1 MSSDLDRQV
10 EQLLDQA
17 GADAQPRRP
26 SWDEMR
32 DRIAATP
39 QIGARRLVLPR
50 RLVAVVGVAA
60 MIAIIVGVLF
70 HLPISPIAQAGNPPI
85 RVIQKDIELTVFN
98 QFESDRPTLFMP
110 TSPPVGQPVKMG
122 MALVKDHRIVM
133 NLQTGDN
140 VVYFTDV
147 AATIDPTSVRFSS
160 ETDPIGTKVVEQNF
174 EYDLATAGAILK
186 RYLDRKITCVLK
198 DGKQYEGFLC
208 SHDGDIVLADKPPS
222 DSGQMRQTESIS
234 RDQIRAVQMPDVPK
248 DLFVKPTLVWKIRTK
263 SPGQHETTL
272 MYACGHADWQADYVV
287 AVTPGGRGEKDQLD
301 LQGWVTID
309 NRTGSTYKDAGIKLI
324 AGDVNRVPDPWAIV
338 QVESVSGDMP
348 WSMTGDG
355 IPFVLFGKPFNE
367 KEFVEKS
374 FFENHLYTL
383 SAPSTVKDQQIKQ
396 LKLLK
401 AEGAKALRRYVFDSP
416 PGPDERLRHVSVVLE
431 FKNEKDNKLGMPLP
445 KGRVRVMQRDPDG
458 DMQLINTTE
467 IDHTAKDEEMKL
479 TIGTAFDVA
488 AERSEMNMVR
498 PGHQQET
505 RTIRLRM
512 RNHRDE
518 PIEARFVER
527 MVPNRNW
534 EITLTSD
541 PWTRED
547 VSTIHFDFT
556 LEPDAEKEITYTVDY
571 QW

>member
-1 MSSDLDRQV
+1 VSSDLDRQV

-26 SWDEMR
+26 SWDQMR
-32 DRIAATP
+32 DRITATP
-39 QIGARRLVLPR
+39 QVRGRRLVLPR

-60 MIAIIVGVLF
+60 MIAIVVGIIF
-70 HLPISPIAQAGNPPI
+70 HLPLGPIAQAGSPPI

-133 NLQTGDN
+133 NLQPGDN
-140 VVYFTDV
+140 LVYFTDV
-147 AATIDPTSVRFSS
+147 AATIDPTSVRFWS
-160 ETDPIGTKVVEQNF
+160 ETDPVGTKVVEQNF

-222 DSGQMRQTESIS
+222 DSGEMRKTESIS

-248 DLFVKPTLVWKIRTK
+248 DLFVKPTLVWKIRTQR
-263 SPGQHETTL
+263 PGQHETTL

-324 AGDVNRVPDPWAIV
+324 AGDVNRVPDPWAIGP
-338 QVESVSGDMP
+338 SVLGDMLF
-348 WSMTGDG
+348 SMNGPVVGARILGQTSSS
-355 IPFVLFGKPFNE
+355 
-367 KEFVEKS
+367 KEFIEKA
-374 FFENHLYTL
+374 FFEYHLYTL
-383 SAPSTVKDQQIKQ
+383 SAPSTLKDQQIKQ

-401 AEGAKALRRYVFDSP
+401 AEGAKAIRRYVFDSP
-416 PGPDERLRHVSVVLE
+416 PGSDDSQRQVAVVLE

-445 KGRVRVMQRDPDG
+445 KGRVRVMQRNPDG

-479 TIGTAFDVA
+479 TVGTAFDVA
-488 AERSEMNMVR
+488 AERSEMNMTR
-498 PGHQQET
+498 PGHRQET

-512 RNHRDE
+512 RNHKAE

-527 MVPNRNW
+527 LVPNRNW

>member
-1 MSSDLDRQV
+1 
-10 EQLLDQA
+10 
-17 GADAQPRRP
+17 
-26 SWDEMR
+26 
-32 DRIAATP
+32 
-39 QIGARRLVLPR
+39 
-50 RLVAVVGVAA
+50 
-60 MIAIIVGVLF
+60 
-70 HLPISPIAQAGNPPI
+70 
-85 RVIQKDIELTVFN
+85 
-98 QFESDRPTLFMP
+98 
-110 TSPPVGQPVKMG
+110 
-122 MALVKDHRIVM
+122 MALVKDHRIVL
-133 NLQTGDN
+133 NLRAGDN
-140 VVYFTDV
+140 TVWFTDV
-147 AATIDPTSVRFSS
+147 AATIDPTSVRFWS

-198 DGKQYEGFLC
+198 DGKQHEGFLC
-208 SHDGDIVLADKPPS
+208 SHEGDIVLADKPPS
-222 DSGQMRQTESIS
+222 DSGQMRKTESIS

-248 DLFVKPTLVWKIRTK
+248 DLFVKPTLVWKIRTQR
-263 SPGQHETTL
+263 PGQHETTL

-324 AGDVNRVPDPWAIV
+324 AGDVNRVPDPWAVV
-338 QVESVSGDMP
+338 QVEPVSVSGDML
-348 WSMTGDG
+348 WSVNGHVDFFFSK
-355 IPFVLFGKPFNE
+355 IAE
-367 KEFVEKS
+367 KEFIEKS
-374 FFENHLYTL
+374 FFEYHLYTL

-401 AEGAKALRRYVFDSP
+401 AEGVKALRRYVLDSP
-416 PGPDERLRHVSVVLE
+416 AGSDESHRHVSVVLE

-445 KGRVRVMQRDPDG
+445 KGRVRIMQRDPDG

-479 TIGTAFDVA
+479 IIGTAFDVA
-488 AERSEMNMVR
+488 AERAEMNMTR
-498 PGHQQET
+498 PGHRQET

-512 RNHRDE
+512 RNHKDE
-518 PIEARFVER
+518 TIQARFVER
-527 MVPNRNW
+527 LVPNRNW